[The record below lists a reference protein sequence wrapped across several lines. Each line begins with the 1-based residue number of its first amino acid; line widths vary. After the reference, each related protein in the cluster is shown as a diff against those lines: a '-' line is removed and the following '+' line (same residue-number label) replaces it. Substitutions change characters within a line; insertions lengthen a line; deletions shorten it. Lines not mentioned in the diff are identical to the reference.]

1 VENDFHLFFH
11 CNLPRA
17 VWFTSNPSIRVDTLA
32 PEDDGVQYTL
42 STLISANTTNEILCR
57 ILITLWYLW
66 KARNDNRFHRKNW
79 TPWQV
84 HHAILAYI
92 TAQHQALQE
101 AITNTNVPAH
111 DMTQR
116 PNMNCQFTAHAQAAN
131 LDHTTDGTHYMNAGT
146 MVQQMDRFTLQV
158 PALLPATRC
167 FVDASTT
174 PDHPSH
180 STRKAG
186 IGILFVNTQVQP
198 VQTIYI
204 KASMSITHS
213 VIMAEAAV
221 LALAT
226 VLADHLNFTQI
237 SFLSDCSQ
245 LGTV

>member
-1 VENDFHLFFH
+1 
-11 CNLPRA
+11 
-17 VWFTSNPSIRVDTLA
+17 
-32 PEDDGVQYTL
+32 
-42 STLISANTTNEILCR
+42 
-57 ILITLWYLW
+57 
-66 KARNDNRFHRKNW
+66 
-79 TPWQV
+79 
-84 HHAILAYI
+84 
-92 TAQHQALQE
+92 
-101 AITNTNVPAH
+101 
-111 DMTQR
+111 
-116 PNMNCQFTAHAQAAN
+116 MNCQFTAHAQAAN
-131 LDHTTDGTHYMNAGT
+131 LDHTTEGTHYMNAGT